1 MARPRILRAMGRVL
15 LKVVAGVAAVI
26 ALFWLLS
33 VIVGLLVW
41 VVMIGLVIGVVYL
54 GVRMMRTESGRGR

>member
-1 MARPRILRAMGRVL
+1 MGRVL
-15 LKVVAGVAAVI
+15 LKVAAGVAAVI
-26 ALFWLLS
+26 GLFWLLS

-54 GVRMMRTESGRGR
+54 GVRMMRAESGRGR

>member
-1 MARPRILRAMGRVL
+1 MGRVL
-15 LKVVAGVAAVI
+15 LKVAAGVAAVI
-26 ALFWLLS
+26 GLFWLLS